1 MAFRTFGDLNNQ
13 LKKEL
18 DLEGEEFISP
28 SEMIGYWN
36 HGVSI
41 AESHIITLGLRDKYF
56 LSRQALNTVLGQEL
70 IDLPIDI
77 YANKII
83 RIIYLNGGTF
93 YTVRPLDSKEM
104 FENYQYLNAFSA
116 TDFYRY
122 MITHTTPGI
131 EKLVLVPAARETGTG
146 VLKIWYFR
154 DANRYAID
162 ADICDLPEIAYEFL
176 NAYVKERCYEKE
188 SHVNFPGAQS
198 DRQYKEQLMQSVLSG
213 QIQDS
218 EMSLIEMDLSIY
230 QEST

>member
-18 DLEGEEFISP
+18 DLEGEEFIAP

-56 LSRQALNTVLGQEL
+56 LSRATIDTVQGQEL
-70 IDLPIDI
+70 YDLPTNI

-83 RIIYLNGGTF
+83 RAIYLNGGTF
-93 YTVRPLDSKEM
+93 YTIRPLDSKEM
-104 FENYQYLNAFSA
+104 FENYQYLNSFSS

-122 MITHTTPGI
+122 MITHSTPGV
-131 EKLVLVPAARETGTG
+131 EKFVLVPAARETATG
-146 VLKIWYFR
+146 VIKLWYYR
-154 DANRYAID
+154 DANRYALD
-162 ADICDLPEIAYEFL
+162 SDVCDLPEIAYEFL
-176 NAYVKERCYEKE
+176 HAYVREQCYGKE
-188 SHVNFPGAQS
+188 SHVNYDGAKE

-218 EMSLIEMDLSIY
+218 ELSLVEMDLSVY